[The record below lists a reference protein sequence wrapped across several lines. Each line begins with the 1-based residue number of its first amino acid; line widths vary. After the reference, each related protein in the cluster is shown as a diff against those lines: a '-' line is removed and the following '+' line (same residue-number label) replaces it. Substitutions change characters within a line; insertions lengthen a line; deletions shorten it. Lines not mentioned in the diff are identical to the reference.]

1 MDSFVPISTPR
12 LESVLHPWC
21 CQNEFSSAIK
31 YLLPLSPLP
40 DRKLQSQRPH
50 EFWFSFTIFHLV
62 QTPTAAAHQWAA
74 LECSV
79 QEDLHIRLRVCSGGL
94 ICFRTHSREQ
104 SCFPEP
110 TEGIAQQHRHPKGTL
125 HCVRV
130 GGACTELVWPLGPIS
145 SSCFLL
151 DTGSGFIAPELLIL
165 LAVGW
170 SAFVDNYTVK
180 TPYAY

>member
-1 MDSFVPISTPR
+1 MDSFVLISTPR
-12 LESVLHPWC
+12 LESVLHSWS
-21 CQNEFSSAIK
+21 CQNEFSREIK
-31 YLLPLSPLP
+31 HLLPLSPPP

-50 EFWFSFTIFHLV
+50 EFWFPFAIFHLV
-62 QTPTAAAHQWAA
+62 QTLRAAAHQWAA

-79 QEDLHIRLRVCSGGL
+79 QEDLQIRPRVCSGGL
-94 ICFRTHSREQ
+94 ICFCTHSREQ

-110 TEGIAQQHRHPKGTL
+110 AERIAQQHRHPKGTL
-125 HCVRV
+125 LV

-165 LAVGW
+165 LAVGRI
-170 SAFVDNYTVK
+170 SICG
-180 TPYAY
+180 